1 MRSPSIS
8 GELEIINAFKPNCFF
23 LLTVARSYL
32 TECLGLKGDK
42 EMLAKMYDSLRREY
56 AAPAICHHKMATV
69 SHRIICSGFLLMQ
82 G

>member
-1 MRSPSIS
+1 M
-8 GELEIINAFKPNCFF
+8 LLNVTAFVLLNA
-23 LLTVARSYL
+23 ARSYL

-56 AAPAICHHKMATV
+56 AAAAICHHTMATV
-69 SHRIICSGFLLMQ
+69 SHRIICAGFLLMQ